1 MSSWYNRKRYNGNQ
15 ESAGNPFSTYCSVF
29 NPYNSIID
37 SFTIKEPIVNV
48 EHLLKDDNYNYEN
61 KNMLQNNYNQYNIKT
76 NSNNNIHNIRNE
88 NLIQNSYNIIN
99 NNPYSRPT
107 KLSNNVTY
115 NFNKSNQKNYITD
128 FLNYTNKSIPNKK
141 KSKNFQSI
149 KTKPTTN

>member
-141 KSKNFQSI
+141 K
-149 KTKPTTN
+149 